1 MSMMGLTMDGREYR
15 VGIKFGSLERSFQFA
30 EGQNGGVSITGDVIL
45 DTLGTSYPYTME
57 INSLTGAQADY
68 DDLFD
73 ALSDP
78 DRVHNVTLPYGQS
91 SITFDCYVLSGRDRL
106 QGRRAGERTWGGLK
120 LSFVP
125 LGPYRR

>member
-57 INSLTGAQADY
+57 INPLTGAQADY